1 MPFIAS
7 CKNDFLWQLFYI
19 IMMKSFNSDSHSETS
34 AFKKFER
41 NSYKYYPR
49 FSKIHKVAYEA
60 LNEAFVLLCN
70 CMSNLKHFLTIN
82 SNLLEN
88 FNVSQLAMSEK
99 NLATTLCSETTKPEN
114 VFDEIKTIRKAKI
127 MK

>member
-1 MPFIAS
+1 
-7 CKNDFLWQLFYI
+7 
-19 IMMKSFNSDSHSETS
+19 MKSFNSDSHSETS

-60 LNEAFVLLCN
+60 LNEAFVLLRN